1 MAASKRHI
9 PHFSSI
15 EEVDVTKLEEMPSD
29 RNAARGNKPKLTI
42 LSMLITAICKI
53 LPNHPMLN
61 APFDDEAGI
70 VSRFRS
76 MPIGIATK
84 TDAGLML
91 PVLRDAQSKNL
102 WQLAAACCSSLLTAT
117 KRMFGRCAAS
127 QIASASAA
135 SFFWRFTNGFT

>member
-1 MAASKRHI
+1 MSAGLVRWVNLTHQY
-9 PHFSSI
+9 FS
-15 EEVDVTKLEEMPSD
+15 
-29 RNAARGNKPKLTI
+29 
-42 LSMLITAICKI
+42 
-53 LPNHPMLN
+53 LPDHPMLN

-84 TDAGLML
+84 TGRSDA

-117 KRMFGRCAAS
+117 KRMFGRYAAS